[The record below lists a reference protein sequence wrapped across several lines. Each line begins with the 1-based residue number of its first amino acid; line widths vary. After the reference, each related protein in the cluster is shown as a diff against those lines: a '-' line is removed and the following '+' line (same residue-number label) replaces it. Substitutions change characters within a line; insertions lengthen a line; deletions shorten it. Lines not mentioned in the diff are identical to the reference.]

1 MDRSWLHGT
10 LFSDESVSGV
20 KESMD
25 FIKENFSDNDD
36 SGGDDRVE
44 GILRDLQS
52 AEEQGRPDG
61 ENPDGN
67 NDDGNLMDKDSFLD
81 NVMKEAKHQLYP
93 GCSKF

>member
-44 GILRDLQS
+44 GILRDLQTT
-52 AEEQGRPDG
+52 EE
-61 ENPDGN
+61 
-67 NDDGNLMDKDSFLD
+67 LMVKIKMETVTMETQWIKAHFWF
-81 NVMKEAKHQLYP
+81 MR
-93 GCSKF
+93 